1 LPWQPTSFNFAAS
14 LPEPLSWPWR
24 PESGLK

>member
-1 LPWQPTSFNFAAS
+1 LPWRLISFNFAAS

-24 PESGLK
+24 PETGLR